1 MRPMVDSD
9 FYSAKFYPRS
19 VGDSGKF
26 RQRITRSKFAL
37 LRSGMDLR
45 PNIKLLDI
53 GCDAGALL
61 RMFEAVGADCYGIDI
76 GADAVAR
83 ANHPG
88 VLRGSVQALPFREGH
103 FDVCISSH
111 VIEHLERPDLL
122 VREAATVL
130 KPGGTLALLYPWEMF
145 HGMTVIPD
153 LVASGQFPLPSR
165 LRRIHRHV
173 ITPDK
178 VRTYAQGCGLREEK
192 AGVFWGFPYVVP
204 QYFCFMRKL

>member
-1 MRPMVDSD
+1 MRPVVDSE
-9 FYSAKFYPRS
+9 FYSTKHYPRS

-26 RQRITRSKFAL
+26 RERITRSKFSML
-37 LRSGMDLR
+37 CSGIAFRANM
-45 PNIKLLDI
+45 KLLDI
-53 GCDAGALL
+53 GCDAGVLL
-61 RMFEAVGADCYGIDI
+61 RMFEGLGMECYGIDI
-76 GADAVAR
+76 GADAVVR
-83 ANHPG
+83 ANHRG
-88 VLRGSVQALPFREGH
+88 VLRGLVEELPFRQSH

-122 VREAATVL
+122 VREAAGVL

-173 ITPDK
+173 ITPGK
-178 VRTYAQGCGLREEK
+178 VRSYAKDYGLAEER
-192 AGVFWGFPYVVP
+192 AGMFWGFPYVVP